1 MRLFSSLKNVR
12 GLRLTENAPLANMTT
27 FRIGG
32 PCRLLCEPESPEAA
46 IELFRI
52 LPELKVPYALLG
64 NGSNTLVSDK
74 GFDGIVIRPVSGG
87 TAERLFGSRIRAG
100 AGMLVPSL
108 ACFARDQGLAGLAF
122 AQGIPGSVGGG
133 LTMNCGAYGANI
145 ADVCESV
152 VCVRPGGEVHTF
164 AGSECEFGYRESIF
178 RHEQLYILEATFVL
192 TEGDSSAI
200 AEDMRTYAA
209 KRSASQPLHMPSA
222 GSVFKRPEGYFAGKL
237 IEDAGLKGY
246 RIGGAEVS
254 EKHAGFIVNAGGATA
269 ADVIALIR
277 HIQQTVYD
285 RFGVR
290 LEREVCILGD
300 IEGI

>member
-1 MRLFSSLKNVR
+1 MFSSLENIR
-12 GLRLTENAPLANMTT
+12 GLRITENVPLANMTT

-52 LPELKVPYALLG
+52 LPELKMPYALLG

-74 GFDGIVIRPVSGG
+74 GFDGIVIRPVSAGG
-87 TAERLFGSRIRAG
+87 AERLFGNRIRAG
-100 AGMLVPSL
+100 AGMLIPSL

-122 AQGIPGSVGGG
+122 AQGIPGTVGGG
-133 LTMNCGAYGANI
+133 LSMNCGAYGANI

-152 VCVRPGGEVHTF
+152 VCVRPGGEVHTY

-178 RHEQLYILEATFVL
+178 RHEELYILEATFVL

-269 ADVIALIR
+269 ADVIDLIC
-277 HIQQTVYD
+277 HIQKTVYD
-285 RFGVR
+285 RFGVM

-300 IEGI
+300 PRGV

>member
-1 MRLFSSLKNVR
+1 MKLFTSLKKIN
-12 GLRLTENAPLANMTT
+12 GLRIEENVPLANMTT
-27 FRIGG
+27 FRLGG
-32 PCRLLCEPESPEAA
+32 ACRMLCEPESPEAA
-46 IELFRI
+46 IELFRV
-52 LPELKVPYALLG
+52 LPELGIPYALLG
-64 NGSNTLVSDK
+64 NGSNTIVADS
-74 GFDGIVIRPVSGG
+74 GFDGLVIRPVAGG
-87 TAERLFGSRIRAG
+87 SAERLFGNRIRAG

-133 LTMNCGAYGANI
+133 LCMNCGAYGFNI

-152 VCVRPGGEVHTF
+152 VCVRPGGIVRTF
-164 AGSECEFGYRESIF
+164 AGSECGFGYRESIF
-178 RHEQLYILEATFVL
+178 RHEELYILEATFVL
-192 TEGDSSAI
+192 AEGDSAAI

-269 ADVIALIR
+269 ADVLALIR
-277 HIQQTVYD
+277 HIQQTVFD
-285 RFGVR
+285 RYGVR

-300 IEGI
+300 VEGA

>member
-1 MRLFSSLKNVR
+1 MRLFSSLENIR
-12 GLRLTENAPLANMTT
+12 GLRITENVPLANMTT

-52 LPELKVPYALLG
+52 LPELKMPYALLG

-74 GFDGIVIRPVSGG
+74 GFDGIVIRPVSAGG
-87 TAERLFGSRIRAG
+87 AERLFGNRIRAG
-100 AGMLVPSL
+100 AGMLIPSL

-122 AQGIPGSVGGG
+122 AQGIPGTVGGG
-133 LTMNCGAYGANI
+133 LSMNCGAYGANI

-152 VCVRPGGEVHTF
+152 VCVRPGGEVHTY

-178 RHEQLYILEATFVL
+178 RHEELYILEATFVL

-269 ADVIALIR
+269 ADVIDLIC
-277 HIQQTVYD
+277 HIQKTVYD
-285 RFGVR
+285 RFGVM

-300 IEGI
+300 PRGV